1 MTSDSPLL
9 SALKRE
15 SERSLSAEAA
25 HEYLSAPVSDLE
37 REEVLA
43 LADWFSHRYP
53 TPLARLAY
61 ARTAYARWRQTC
73 GSTPR

>member
-1 MTSDSPLL
+1 MTADSPRP
-9 SALKRE
+9 SALKLE

-25 HEYLSAPVSDLE
+25 HEYLSAPVSNLE

-43 LADWFSHRYP
+43 LVDWFGRRYP

-73 GSTPR
+73 GSAPR